1 MNKICDISGLVTTAL
16 NTKLGEVENK
26 IQSVSGLVKKTL
38 RTSEIEGKYFITSY
52 YKRFISGIPDA
63 KVKQR

>member
-52 YKRFISGIPDA
+52 YIRDL
-63 KVKQR
+63 